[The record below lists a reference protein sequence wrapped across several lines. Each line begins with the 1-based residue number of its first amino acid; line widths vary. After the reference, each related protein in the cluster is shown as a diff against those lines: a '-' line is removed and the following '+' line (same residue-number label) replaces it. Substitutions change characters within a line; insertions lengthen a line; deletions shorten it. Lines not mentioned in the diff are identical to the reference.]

1 MPKNTNPKSDLDWTT
16 LDEEVPNPQLPDGIR
31 LASRQRRYRW
41 MVWSTVVIAPIA
53 LFSVVIVAGAKSATT
68 HPQVVATGSQAS
80 SPGRTAATLEL
91 NTWLNQVPSPLP
103 GATVL
108 SWDGAVAVPA
118 VPSPQ
123 VNGQS
128 ATAGSV
134 PTWNAE
140 IDNFTLVVQPTQ
152 STSSSTTASSQ
163 TVYDAGVEVAI
174 NPAGGGAI
182 AIGGPSIT
190 VAPPPASNNWQVG
203 GPWPGLSA
211 SASVSQPVQSA
222 INGWLVAYTSG
233 SSSALGLSVGDP
245 NLSRGYLPLSGVTS
259 ATDSVIAAAN
269 RPNDAE
275 IVNISLSITWSGS
288 STSTT
293 QSNGSSTP
301 PLTTMDVLVERASTA
316 APVVVAWG
324 PSGSGPTL
332 RPYQN
337 SVPQSVLSGSGTQ
350 SNASG
355 G

>member
-1 MPKNTNPKSDLDWTT
+1 MPKNANANTNLDWTT

-41 MVWSTVVIAPIA
+41 MVWSTVFLAPIA
-53 LFSVVIVAGAKSATT
+53 LFSVVLVAGAKSAAI
-68 HPQVVATGSQAS
+68 HPTATVAGAQVS

-91 NTWLNQVPSPLP
+91 NTWLHQVPSPLP

-128 ATAGSV
+128 ATAGSA

-152 STSSSTTASSQ
+152 STTSSTTTSSP
-163 TVYDAGVEVAI
+163 TIYDAGIEVAI

-182 AIGGPSIT
+182 ALGGPSIT
-190 VAPPPASNNWQVG
+190 IAPPPASNNWQIG

-211 SASVSQPVQSA
+211 TTSVSQPVQSA

-233 SSSALGLSVGDP
+233 SPSALGLAVGDP
-245 NLSRGYLPLSGVTS
+245 NLSHGYIPLSGVAS
-259 ATDSVIAAAN
+259 ATDSVTAAAT

-275 IVNISLSITWSGS
+275 IVNISLSIVWSGE

-293 QSNGSSTP
+293 QANGSNTP

-337 SVPQSVLSGSGTQ
+337 AVPQSVLGGNAQ
-350 SNASG
+350 SNTSG